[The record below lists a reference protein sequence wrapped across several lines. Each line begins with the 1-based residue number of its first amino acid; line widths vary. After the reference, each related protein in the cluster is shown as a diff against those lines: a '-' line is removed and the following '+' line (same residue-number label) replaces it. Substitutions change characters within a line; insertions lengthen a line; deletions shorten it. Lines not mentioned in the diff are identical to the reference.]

1 MLMWIDR
8 AAMHHV
14 FHDESPPTL
23 VSSIGRGRERFSRT
37 RFIAEQTRI
46 YDSVFRTTQI
56 AALAAAAC

>member
-1 MLMWIDR
+1 
-8 AAMHHV
+8 MHHV